1 MTTVWPSRRLRFG
14 RSRRTRRGSDDG
26 MEKAPPTVRRWG
38 RVPPP
43 RAGFRVPWFP
53 SGVPRAAEHG
63 NGRHHAK
70 GRRTDPPQGE
80 RCRPFPVP
88 MPGVEPGAV
97 LPKVV
102 KGDFQGA
109 GRSGAQGKGVAD
121 RIRPHWIRPATP
133 FWFPWCAG
141 RGSRG
146 VPMPGVEPGAVLP
159 KVVKGDFQ
167 GAGRSGAQGKGVA
180 DRIRPH
186 WIRPA
191 TPFWFPWCAGRGSRG
206 VPMPGVEPGAVLPKV
221 VKGDFKESD
230 GPAVGHGLGVAPRGG
245 AGRRG
250 GMDPVATWFR
260 TAVSPCRRPAG
271 PCGGG
276 RRP

>member
-26 MEKAPPTVRRWG
+26 MEKGPPTVRRWG

-70 GRRTDPPQGE
+70 GRRTDPPQG
-80 RCRPFPVP
+80 
-88 MPGVEPGAV
+88 G
-97 LPKVV
+97 
-102 KGDFQGA
+102 FQGV
-109 GRSGAQGKGVAD
+109 GRSGAQGKGVAG

-146 VPMPGVEPGAVLP
+146 VPRRE
-159 KVVKGDFQ
+159 
-167 GAGRSGAQGKGVA
+167 SN
-180 DRIRPH
+180 
-186 WIRPA
+186 PA
-191 TPFWFPWCAGRGSRG
+191 PSQRRKQRRYRW
-206 VPMPGVEPGAVLPKV
+206 
-221 VKGDFKESD
+221 
-230 GPAVGHGLGVAPRGG
+230 GLGRVREGKDLGAPVGRAADHGERSAARARGQV
-245 AGRRG
+245 RRIT
-250 GMDPVATWFR
+250 PP
-260 TAVSPCRRPAG
+260 SPRCRPG
-271 PCGGG
+271 PSPCGGG

>member
-26 MEKAPPTVRRWG
+26 MEKGPPTVRRWG

-70 GRRTDPPQGE
+70 GRRTDPPQG
-80 RCRPFPVP
+80 
-88 MPGVEPGAV
+88 
-97 LPKVV
+97 
-102 KGDFQGA
+102 DFQGV
-109 GRSGAQGKGVAD
+109 GRSGAQGKGVAG

-146 VPMPGVEPGAVLP
+146 VPPPGVEY
-159 KVVKGDFQ
+159 
-167 GAGRSGAQGKGVA
+167 R
-180 DRIRPH
+180 
-186 WIRPA
+186 W
-191 TPFWFPWCAGRGSRG
+191 
-206 VPMPGVEPGAVLPKV
+206 
-221 VKGDFKESD
+221 
-230 GPAVGHGLGVAPRGG
+230 GLGRVREGKDLGAP
-245 AGRRG
+245 
-250 GMDPVATWFR
+250 V
-260 TAVSPCRRPAG
+260 G
-271 PCGGG
+271 PCGGSWG
-276 RRP
+276 TVRRTGPGSGSSDHSSEPSVSAGAFASRRRDAISRAAPPPSTTTAASAISAMPAPVWARLLR